1 MGLFA
6 KMLFKKIYDK
16 CMQMAAHKHAERYL
30 AGVSIFESIFF
41 PVPTALMVA
50 PMAVAKPERAVRI
63 ATIATVTSV
72 FGGIFGYMLG
82 HFAIDWIEPVL
93 HDVGY
98 WPKYTMAQE
107 WFREWGFWAVVV
119 AGFSPIPFKLFT
131 ITAGAFALPLP
142 LFLLASLIGRSAHFF
157 LVALLMAWA
166 GPKLEP
172 TVRRY
177 IEWLGWLTVAAIAAA
192 IYIHR

>member
-1 MGLFA
+1 MA
-6 KMLFKKIYDK
+6 
-16 CMQMAAHKHAERYL
+16 MAAHPNAERYL

-41 PVPTALMVA
+41 PIPTALMVA

-72 FGGIFGYMLG
+72 FGAIFGYMLG
-82 HFAIDWIEPVL
+82 YFAIASIEPIL

-98 WPKYTMAQE
+98 WDKYMIAQD
-107 WFREWGFWAVVV
+107 WFREWGFWSVVI

-131 ITAGAFALPLP
+131 ITAGAFAMALPIF
-142 LFLLASLIGRSAHFF
+142 FLAALIGRSAHFF

-166 GPKLEP
+166 GPKMEA
-172 TVRRY
+172 TVLRY
-177 IEWLGWLTVAAIAAA
+177 IEWLGWFTVVAITVV
-192 IYIHR
+192 IYLKT